1 MDAQPSNVAK
11 RLQCQDLVASRVL
24 SKRRAVE
31 PPTGGR
37 RPRSCVLGLNRLT
50 DCSLNAGP
58 RQPVSSERQRLNQLR
73 PDLEIVRQ
81 RYRHI
86 ARVYPILEL
95 LWLPPGIRRE
105 AVDSLTLR
113 PGEHVVELGCGT
125 GRNLL
130 MLSEAVGSGGRVI
143 GVDLSPAMLD
153 RARRR
158 ARGLRLQNVSLYLA
172 DAATFRSPEPVDAV
186 LFSLSYS
193 VMPNRVEALRL
204 AWERLRS
211 GGRLVVMDGKI
222 PNGLIGKVSRSL
234 ITWLSQRTVLGDPNS
249 RPWKSLGDLGADV
262 DIRDRLAGF
271 YFICRS
277 VKRTGQFHIDAAL
290 KS

>member
-1 MDAQPSNVAK
+1 M
-11 RLQCQDLVASRVL
+11 
-24 SKRRAVE
+24 
-31 PPTGGR
+31 
-37 RPRSCVLGLNRLT
+37 
-50 DCSLNAGP
+50 
-58 RQPVSSERQRLNQLR
+58 NQLR

-81 RYRHI
+81 RYRYI

-105 AVDSLTLR
+105 AVGSLTLR
-113 PGEHVVELGCGT
+113 PGDHVIELGCGT

-130 MLSEAVGSGGRVI
+130 MLSDAVGSGGRVV
-143 GVDLSPAMLD
+143 GVDLSPEMLH

-158 ARGLRLQNVSLYLA
+158 ARSLGLQNVSLHLA

-204 AWERLRS
+204 SWERLRS

-222 PNGLIGKVSRSL
+222 PDGLIGVLSRPV
-234 ITWLSQRTVLGDPNS
+234 ITSLSQRTVLGDPNS
-249 RPWKSLGDLGADV
+249 RPWESLRDLGADV
-262 DIRDRLAGF
+262 EISDRLAGF

-277 VKRTGQFHIDAAL
+277 VKRTGQISH
-290 KS
+290 

>member
-1 MDAQPSNVAK
+1 MRIGYFRSA
-11 RLQCQDLVASRVL
+11 
-24 SKRRAVE
+24 
-31 PPTGGR
+31 GR
-37 RPRSCVLGLNRLT
+37 WNPDRGS
-50 DCSLNAGP
+50 AAA
-58 RQPVSSERQRLNQLR
+58 QLR
-73 PDLEIVRQ
+73 AWAESTYGAFAQCWAAATGLVGETAIEPIATDLEIVRQ

-95 LWLPPGIRRE
+95 LWLPPGIRR

-113 PGEHVVELGCGT
+113 LGHHVIELGCGT

-130 MLSEAVGSGGRVI
+130 MLSEAVGSGGRVV
-143 GVDLSPAMLD
+143 GVDLSPEMLD
-153 RARRR
+153 RACRR

-204 AWERLRS
+204 AWEQLRS

-222 PNGLIGKVSRSL
+222 PDGLIGKVSRSL

-249 RPWKSLGDLGADV
+249 RPWESLGDLGADV
-262 DIRDRLAGF
+262 EIRDRLAGF

-290 KS
+290 KSCVPSRRESAACRWAS

>member
-1 MDAQPSNVAK
+1 M
-11 RLQCQDLVASRVL
+11 
-24 SKRRAVE
+24 
-31 PPTGGR
+31 
-37 RPRSCVLGLNRLT
+37 
-50 DCSLNAGP
+50 
-58 RQPVSSERQRLNQLR
+58 NQLQ

-86 ARVYPILEL
+86 ARIYPILEL

-113 PGEHVVELGCGT
+113 PGDHVIELGCGT

-130 MLSEAVGSGGRVI
+130 MLSEAVGSGGRVV
-143 GVDLSPAMLD
+143 GVDLSPEMLD

-158 ARGLRLQNVSLYLA
+158 ARGLRLQNVSLHLA

-193 VMPNRVEALRL
+193 VMPNRLGALRL
-204 AWERLRS
+204 AWEQLRS

-222 PNGLIGKVSRSL
+222 PHGLIGRVSRSL
-234 ITWLSQRTVLGDPNS
+234 ITWLSQRTVLGDPTS
-249 RPWKSLGDLGADV
+249 RPWESLINLGADV
-262 DIRDRLAGF
+262 EIRDRLAGF

-277 VKRTGQFHIDAAL
+277 LKRTGQFHIDAGP

>member
-11 RLQCQDLVASRVL
+11 RIQCQDLVASRVL

-105 AVDSLTLR
+105 AVDSPTW
-113 PGEHVVELGCGT
+113 
-125 GRNLL
+125 
-130 MLSEAVGSGGRVI
+130 MVI
-143 GVDLSPAMLD
+143 PLD
-153 RARRR
+153 
-158 ARGLRLQNVSLYLA
+158 
-172 DAATFRSPEPVDAV
+172 
-186 LFSLSYS
+186 
-193 VMPNRVEALRL
+193 
-204 AWERLRS
+204 
-211 GGRLVVMDGKI
+211 
-222 PNGLIGKVSRSL
+222 
-234 ITWLSQRTVLGDPNS
+234 
-249 RPWKSLGDLGADV
+249 
-262 DIRDRLAGF
+262 
-271 YFICRS
+271 
-277 VKRTGQFHIDAAL
+277 
-290 KS
+290 